1 MAPGSSQDQGRAV
14 VLIPGNIQN
23 NSGLLHRVGDLS
35 EELMNNLLKY
45 WICFARGGVN
55 IRVFSE

>member
-14 VLIPGNIQN
+14 VLIPGNIH
-23 NSGLLHRVGDLS
+23 SGLLHRVGDFS

-45 WICFARGGVN
+45 WICFARVK
-55 IRVFSE
+55 S